1 MSEVFLGT
9 VSPLTIPGCKMWLD
23 GADQSSASMTV
34 SSGNLTVWTDKS
46 GNANNA
52 TPGSG
57 SYATVSSAGVYF
69 PGSLYYS
76 TPYTAVPSQESAFI
90 IFKLNVPTYS
100 GYQAMIG
107 SSANGGR
114 ALTMKDASS
123 FVGEAYVPN
132 QWLGVQATTLGA
144 LTIAEC
150 FVNGSASYIGVNGS
164 YSTPVTIN
172 AGGFTGA
179 GTTTLGGQQTQTSQ
193 YTYTGYLNEVIIYN
207 TVLTTTQIQFVEG
220 YLAWKWGLQSQLPT
234 SHTYYS
240 KSPFT
245 APGFP
250 AAIQNLVTPPFTPPN
265 ISGLKVWFDASNRA
279 TITSNVSGQV
289 SSWSNLAGYANAV
302 QATTSN
308 MPYSGLSNVNSMN
321 IMTFSNMN
329 RLSYGPI
336 TYTSTKQCVFA
347 VLYTPNNPYALQ
359 NFCLWIFGDPY
370 DMGATTSFAGYQY
383 QYSGF
388 EMNSGGSSIVYIGG
402 TSGVLTNSGAYSNA
416 HILTVHKGSSS
427 NGAYIN
433 ATSYSAASN
442 FATGTYTDNFGA
454 INTGNT
460 FYIGE
465 FIHYDYDLTVAQRQS
480 VEGYL
485 ANKWNLKTYLPSTH
499 PYYSIPPTTTAA
511 LAVRQ
516 LYITPSAQTFSYT
529 GADQTYV
536 VPAGAISLTVYLWGA
551 GGGSTISPAGGGNQ
565 IGGPGACIVG
575 VLNVT
580 AGETLILIVGQAG
593 CNYTV
598 STTSRYGG
606 GGAPGGHPDAGY
618 SSSGGGRSAIRR
630 GTADVVTAGGGGGG
644 RQGSTIGGAGGITTG
659 GAGTGTSGGGTQS
672 AGGTGNNQGSLYTG
686 AAGSADNSAG
696 GGGGYYGGGA
706 GGQDQNGGGGSSLYS
721 NLVSYTGYVSAT
733 GTAPNNTSPY
743 YVSGVANGGTFTG
756 GGTGGNG
763 LIVIIPYIQEGLP
776 PAIQSL
782 VTPLLTPLN
791 VSGCQLWLD
800 GADPAATGTAPANGA
815 TVSTWK
821 DKSGKGNDAAAGV
834 AGVYSSAQKS
844 ITFSGTNYYNSPYT
858 AAPTTETLFI
868 LFNITTNN
876 GGFMISGAACGGR
889 AAAMYSTDGRFAGGG
904 NCYTWG
910 AISSSITT
918 GSNTLGVVVTNGSS
932 NYTSLHGALTL
943 TGPTAGVTYT
953 SGVTTYIGA
962 HSGPN
967 YLTNGYI
974 CEVIAYNYILS
985 TTQRQQVEGYLANKW
1000 GIKTAL
1006 PSTHPYYTTP
1016 PTTTTTLTI
1025 NQPYALA
1032 TTTILSYTGADQT
1045 YVVPAGI
1052 ASVTVY
1058 MWGAGGGGGYNGRGG
1073 AGAALQGILA
1083 VTPGETLT
1091 VVVGQ
1096 AGGRTDN
1103 VAQPIRY
1110 GGGGG
1115 GIDTPSGAYYSATG
1129 GGRSAIR
1136 RAGADIVTVA
1146 GGGGASPGCTAVN
1159 TYGGAGSAT
1168 GTGYNGNRGS
1178 LGAGDV
1184 YDGKGGSTSAGGAAG
1199 TGNVSFSPTA
1209 GSLYTGGY
1217 AGNYAGAGGGGYY
1230 GGGGGTISSGNGSIG
1245 GGGGGGSSLT
1255 TNLTAFTGYNS
1266 SDGFSAP
1273 FTTSSYYNGTAS
1285 VGGLTGG
1292 GTALGGNGLVVIVP
1306 NPPLTPFP
1314 TRVFT
1319 VSFTYTGSLQLFV
1332 FPSIAVTAT
1341 VSMWGAGG
1349 GSQSAGGGN
1358 TGGAGAYITGTLP
1371 LTPGQTY
1378 YILVGQGGRGGL
1390 SFGGGGDGSLG
1401 GGTNGGGGRSAIQSL
1416 VPTLTAVSGSG
1427 TVVTYTTTSAHGLVS
1442 GQAVTISGIT
1452 TTTAYNGAYI
1462 IASVPTTTTFT
1473 VAKTTTGTATF
1484 SSPTVYADTA
1494 CVGGGG
1500 GSGGWGGSI
1509 GGTGAWTGTARN
1521 GTSANNATFGY
1532 GASQTAGGA
1541 GGGGTGG
1548 GAGSVLL
1555 GGTSAAANCGG
1566 GGGGYYG
1573 GGSGGSLSYEPGGG
1587 GGGSSYTSLFTTVT
1601 GANGVGGSAPPGTS
1615 APGYITGVGSG
1626 STGAASGSNGL
1637 VFISYT
1643 SF

>member
-9 VSPLTIPGCKMWLD
+9 YSPLSISGCILWMD
-23 GADQSSASMTV
+23 AQDPSATGIQPSNGTSLTSWKDKS
-34 SSGNLTVWTDKS
+34 SSGFTLTSS
-46 GNANNA
+46 GSAYNTTALNGFPGINIG
-52 TPGSG
+52 TNFFGYDPGSG
-57 SYATVSSAGVYF
+57 QNNWQEVFAVGIWTGGSTFTGVVNGFITSCVDSDGGVSGGGIIIEGAGSGQTTF
-69 PGSLYYS
+69 GGGPGQFTTTPWINGVQTWTALPTAQS
-76 TPYTAVPSQESAFI
+76 TFVVRTAVASSVNLRGIRFGIDRSNGRPWVGFI
-90 IFKLNVPTYS
+90 GECICYNT
-100 GYQAMIG
+100 
-107 SSANGGR
+107 
-114 ALTMKDASS
+114 ALT
-123 FVGEAYVPN
+123 
-132 QWLGVQATTLGA
+132 
-144 LTIAEC
+144 LTQR
-150 FVNGSASYIGVNGS
+150 
-164 YSTPVTIN
+164 
-172 AGGFTGA
+172 
-179 GTTTLGGQQTQTSQ
+179 QQ
-193 YTYTGYLNEVIIYN
+193 I
-207 TVLTTTQIQFVEG
+207 EG
-220 YLAWKWGLQSQLPT
+220 YLAWKWGINTSLPA
-234 SHTYYS
+234 SHPYYS
-240 KSPFT
+240 VNPNKI
-245 APGFP
+245 ANFP

-265 ISGLKVWFDASNRA
+265 IPNLKVWFDASNRA
-279 TITSNVSGQV
+279 TITSNASGQV

-302 QATTSN
+302 QATTVN
-308 MPYSGLSNVNSMN
+308 MPYTGLSTLNTMN
-321 IMTFSNMN
+321 MMTFSNGH
-329 RLSYGPI
+329 RLAYGPI
-336 TYTSTKQCVFA
+336 TYSSSNRSVFA
-347 VLYTPNNPYALQ
+347 VISTPLNPFTSQ
-359 NFCLWIFGDPY
+359 NFCLWIFGGGD
-370 DMGATTSFAGYQY
+370 DRGLISGFNGYQY
-383 QYSGF
+383 QFSGF
-388 EMNSGGSSIVYIGG
+388 EINTTTFPGAVNVPVGYIGG
-402 TSGVLTNSGAYSNA
+402 TTGVLTTAGTYSNPWVF
-416 HILTVHKGSSS
+416 TYHKGSAANLYGI
-427 NGAYIN
+427 NG
-433 ATSYSAASN
+433 TSYSAASN
-442 FATGTYTDNFGA
+442 LGVGSLTDYFGS
-454 INTGNT
+454 IGLGNT
-460 FYIGE
+460 FYICE
-465 FIHYDYDLTVAQRQS
+465 FIHYDYNLTVAQRQS

-686 AAGSADNSAG
+686 ATGSADNSAG

-776 PAIQSL
+776 AAIQSL

-889 AAAMYSTDGRFAGGG
+889 AAAMYTTDGRFAGGG

-1006 PSTHPYYTTP
+1006 PSTHPYYSTP
-1016 PTTTTTLTI
+1016 PTTTTIFTM

-1230 GGGGGTISSGNGSIG
+1230 GGGGGTISSANGSIG

-1306 NPPLTPFP
+1306 NAPPTPF
-1314 TRVFT
+1314 
-1319 VSFTYTGSLQLFV
+1319 
-1332 FPSIAVTAT
+1332 
-1341 VSMWGAGG
+1341 
-1349 GSQSAGGGN
+1349 
-1358 TGGAGAYITGTLP
+1358 
-1371 LTPGQTY
+1371 
-1378 YILVGQGGRGGL
+1378 
-1390 SFGGGGDGSLG
+1390 
-1401 GGTNGGGGRSAIQSL
+1401 
-1416 VPTLTAVSGSG
+1416 
-1427 TVVTYTTTSAHGLVS
+1427 
-1442 GQAVTISGIT
+1442 QAVTSGGTIT
-1452 TTTAYNGAYI
+1452 TVGAYRI
-1462 IASVPTTTTFT
+1462 HRF
-1473 VAKTTTGTATF
+1473 TTTGSSTFTTSTTITAQ
-1484 SSPTVYADTA
+1484 VNV
-1494 CVGGGG
+1494 VGGGG
-1500 GSGGWGGSI
+1500 GAGGALLTTVTLTAANSPYSLFVGTGGGS
-1509 GGTGAWTGTARN
+1509 GTSGVSSTFTAN
-1521 GTSANNATFGY
+1521 GTTYTGL
-1532 GASQTAGGA
+1532 GGGA
-1541 GGGGTGG
+1541 GGGYALGNGTSGGCGGGAGGGYNGSSTGGSATQAGGNAGGAFTNGGTNVTGAAGGGGMGSAGVSSTSGGHGGNGITYTIAGTQYTFAGGG
-1548 GAGSVLL
+1548 GAGS
-1555 GGTSAAANCGG
+1555 G
-1566 GGGGYYG
+1566 
-1573 GGSGGSLSYEPGGG
+1573 
-1587 GGGSSYTSLFTTVT
+1587 
-1601 GANGVGGSAPPGTS
+1601 
-1615 APGYITGVGSG
+1615 
-1626 STGAASGSNGL
+1626 TGAASFGLGKAGGGNGGMYVSGAGTPGTAALPNTGSGGGATSIGGGGNAGAGGSGI
-1637 VFISYT
+1637 VMIAFIP
-1643 SF
+1643 